1 MHCPLWRCCV
11 VSVGLG
17 VLWLLFTLEMPRE
30 VEDDQDR
37 MAVKDQMLPLPVPQE
52 DSHRRRKDL
61 GPPEDWKNLTSK
73 YLERLQQRKKREGS
87 FQEIFFKGELCEDE
101 LGKTRRNHSEC
112 KSSWC
117 ACWSL
122 KPRAAEPWLQEA
134 SAAARLS
141 TLAQGSSG
149 FRAHQ
154 APADG
159 VQAQSPGGA
168 ALRTARVCSPLQG
181 GGRER
186 AGARPLTPP
195 LASPAWLT
203 VGVSSRPR
211 PGPDP
216 SSLLYTLLS
225 VFRATSKVEQKR
237 LTVLVHLA
245 GADPAWLGETVL
257 HISSLF
263 SPQILAGQLLLIH
276 APPDA
281 YPPAGAGASGASG
294 RELYSEQNV
303 DHAFLLSSA
312 SKLSEYFLLLEDNAF
327 CAPSFISHLQWK
339 VEALRSQPWAFLEF
353 ANLGVLGKLFRS
365 SDLPT
370 LAHFLLLFYREK
382 PLDRLLAHFRVLLA
396 QKDPILCTP
405 FLFYHRAPYDP
416 RNDRQK
422 ALGAHRKS
430 SYAPDNPPGA
440 AFTDMKVFEVHSPW
454 EAYTLD
460 ESFFWTLNVS
470 AGNHLTVILNQPA
483 DLRRVQVLTGTIVEG
498 KYALERGQVEL
509 GYGPEG
515 MPQRCS
521 SFVLLGRLLEGQL
534 DQEVVPRS
542 VGHQVSCV
550 RLLANANQAG
560 GLIVR
565 HIYLWEEHARDVGRS
580 G

>member
-1 MHCPLWRCCV
+1 MLWGGRDNRTRERITRGRQGAAMHCPLWRCCV

-37 MAVKDQMLPLPVPQE
+37 MAVKKDQMLPLPVPQE

-73 YLERLQQRKKREGS
+73 YLERLQQRKK
-87 FQEIFFKGELCEDE
+87 
-101 LGKTRRNHSEC
+101 T
-112 KSSWC
+112 
-117 ACWSL
+117 
-122 KPRAAEPWLQEA
+122 
-134 SAAARLS
+134 
-141 TLAQGSSG
+141 
-149 FRAHQ
+149 
-154 APADG
+154 
-159 VQAQSPGGA
+159 
-168 ALRTARVCSPLQG
+168 
-181 GGRER
+181 
-186 AGARPLTPP
+186 
-195 LASPAWLT
+195 WLT

>member
-1 MHCPLWRCCV
+1 
-11 VSVGLG
+11 
-17 VLWLLFTLEMPRE
+17 
-30 VEDDQDR
+30 
-37 MAVKDQMLPLPVPQE
+37 
-52 DSHRRRKDL
+52 
-61 GPPEDWKNLTSK
+61 
-73 YLERLQQRKKREGS
+73 
-87 FQEIFFKGELCEDE
+87 
-101 LGKTRRNHSEC
+101 
-112 KSSWC
+112 
-117 ACWSL
+117 
-122 KPRAAEPWLQEA
+122 
-134 SAAARLS
+134 
-141 TLAQGSSG
+141 
-149 FRAHQ
+149 
-154 APADG
+154 
-159 VQAQSPGGA
+159 
-168 ALRTARVCSPLQG
+168 
-181 GGRER
+181 
-186 AGARPLTPP
+186 
-195 LASPAWLT
+195 LT
-203 VGVSSRPR
+203 VGISSRPR

-216 SSLLYTLLS
+216 SGLLYTLLS

-237 LTVLVHLA
+237 LTVVVHLA
-245 GADPAWLGETVL
+245 GADPAWLAETVL
-257 HISSLF
+257 NISSLF

-281 YPPAGAGASGASG
+281 YPPAGAGASG

-303 DHAFLLSSA
+303 DHAFLMSSA

-327 CAPSFISHLQWK
+327 CAPNFISHVQWK
-339 VEALRSQPWAFLEF
+339 VDTLRSQPWAFLEF

-405 FLFYHRAPYDP
+405 FLFYHRATYHPL
-416 RNDRQK
+416 NDRQK
-422 ALGAHRKS
+422 ASGARRKS
-430 SYAPDNPPGA
+430 PYAPDNPPGT
-440 AFTDMKVFEVHSPW
+440 AFTDMKVFEVHFPW

-460 ESFFWTLNVS
+460 ESFFWTHNVS

-498 KYALERGQVEL
+498 RHALERGQVEL

-565 HIYLWEEHARDVGRS
+565 HIYLW
-580 G
+580 